1 MNRPRR
7 HTSRDAGF
15 TLVEVMVAVAIIA
28 TLAVAAL
35 VALPSG
41 PPPARAEADALALRL
56 NAARVRAVTSGE
68 IIGFSADADGSGYI
82 FMAYGPDGW
91 AVMHGDRSLA
101 PRALAGG
108 VSLARADQP
117 PLWSARTAEA
127 AAPQVWFD
135 PAGAAPSAAWRVTG
149 RDGTVTVAAD
159 GRGGFEVRP

>member
-1 MNRPRR
+1 MCRARGHKR
-7 HTSRDAGF
+7 EAGF

-68 IIGFSADADGSGYI
+68 IIGFSAEADGAGYV
-82 FMAYGPDGW
+82 FMVYGAEGW
-91 AVMHGDRSLA
+91 AVLHGDRSLG

-117 PLWSARTAEA
+117 PQWAARASET

-149 RDGTVTVAAD
+149 RDGSVTVAAD